1 MSGNYKTIFQS
12 VSEFAKFKWNAILQF
27 SSKDSKRLTDDALKI
42 SLWYE
47 PANTCEKK
55 IRLLCQDEFT
65 HLSFDKRI
73 IINSHL
79 YSNFEL
85 SVESNSE
92 LLWFCFLSF
101 SDWFVRLQPL
111 PQPIRFKTKT
121 NRDMVTRVFP
131 RFRQF
136 ASFHFEF
143 SLALKVFSC
152 LLIGG
157 CRYSGF
163 GFTTLNSNTA
173 LKKTIQVHWTWILN
187 LAFECAVQTVAWPKT
202 AKPLIVMFCYL

>member
-101 SDWFVRLQPL
+101 SDWFRRLPPL
-111 PQPIRFKTKT
+111 PQPIRFKLKPIATWSPAFFRALGSLLLFTLSSHWLLKY
-121 NRDMVTRVFP
+121 FP
-131 RFRQF
+131 V
-136 ASFHFEF
+136 F
-143 SLALKVFSC
+143 SLVVVA
-152 LLIGG
+152 
-157 CRYSGF
+157 
-163 GFTTLNSNTA
+163 TLVLVLRHSIRT
-173 LKKTIQVHWTWILN
+173 
-187 LAFECAVQTVAWPKT
+187 P
-202 AKPLIVMFCYL
+202 P